1 MYAIGIDIG
10 TTSICGVVLDTE
22 SGQVVKSRT
31 EMSNAF
37 IPTANPWEKIQ
48 DTDKIIA
55 LAQEI
60 LESFKEYPA
69 AVIGVTGQMHGIVY
83 VDAQGHAISPLY
95 TWQDAKGNLPYKDS
109 TYAEYLGSFAGY
121 GNVTDF
127 YNRVN
132 GVRPKEAAAYCTI
145 MDYLVMVL
153 CGLEKPRMHVTN
165 AASLG
170 CFDLKE
176 KQFCSQADLSYDI
189 NASVSDSYEIVGYY
203 KGIPVSIAIG
213 DNQASVFSTL
223 AEERDLLINVGT
235 GSQVSVISDS
245 IRSGANIETR
255 PYFDGKYLVVGAA
268 LCGGRAYGML
278 KDFFGEFLTAAGID
292 GVDVYAVMERLAAG
306 KEENSGQND
315 AQVTKQADGS
325 GQGDMQVA
333 RQADGSGQG
342 DMQVARQADSS
353 GQEATQL
360 EKHADGALQ
369 VDTRFAGTR
378 QNPEQCGS
386 ISGINVNNFT
396 AANLTY
402 GFLEGMMEELH
413 QMYGQMTEEKCS
425 LEALPK
431 INLVGSGNGIRKNK
445 ILVQIAEKK
454 FDGKLRIPAHTEE
467 AAYGAALFGLVACGA
482 FQSAGQAQAMIRY
495 EV

>member
-1 MYAIGIDIG
+1 MSDQAEIFFDTDQPCCVGIDIG
-10 TTSICGVVLDTE
+10 TTTVCACVLKRGDGTPLA
-22 SGQVVKSRT
+22 VYRT
-31 EMSNAF
+31 ENGSDLPPLFAGDHR
-37 IPTANPWEKIQ
+37 Q
-48 DTDKIIA
+48 DAERIFSRVCELTDMI
-55 LAQEI
+55 LAR
-60 LESFKEYPA
+60 YPGVSA
-69 AVIGVTGQMHGIVY
+69 IGLTGQMHGIVY

-306 KEENSGQND
+306 SRWLRSGGY
-315 AQVTKQADGS
+315 AGGKTS
-325 GQGDMQVA
+325 
-333 RQADGSGQG
+333 RQFRAGGYATGETCRRCLAGRYPLCRNPAESRA
-342 DMQVARQADSS
+342 MRQ
-353 GQEATQL
+353 
-360 EKHADGALQ
+360 
-369 VDTRFAGTR
+369 
-378 QNPEQCGS
+378 
-386 ISGINVNNFT
+386 
-396 AANLTY
+396 
-402 GFLEGMMEELH
+402 H
-413 QMYGQMTEEKCS
+413 QRNKC
-425 LEALPK
+425 K
-431 INLVGSGNGIRKNK
+431 
-445 ILVQIAEKK
+445 
-454 FDGKLRIPAHTEE
+454 
-467 AAYGAALFGLVACGA
+467 
-482 FQSAGQAQAMIRY
+482 
-495 EV
+495 